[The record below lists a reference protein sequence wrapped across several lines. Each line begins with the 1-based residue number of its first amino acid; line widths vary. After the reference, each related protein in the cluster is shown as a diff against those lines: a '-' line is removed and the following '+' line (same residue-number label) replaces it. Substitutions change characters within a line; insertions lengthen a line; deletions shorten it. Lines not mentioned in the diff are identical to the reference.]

1 MLKGLYDIDCVTWS
15 PQGKLFQVQY
25 AMQAVKQG
33 SICLG
38 LKSNEYV
45 VLCSLKKLPSELA
58 CYQDKMF
65 KVDDYIGMAISGLTA
80 DARVLCKYMRN
91 ESLNYKLTYGSNQ
104 PLNRLIFK
112 IAESR
117 FVFMQNLKLKHKRLP
132 RDHMELVCLQQEQ
145 IKMDHIFL
153 RLAPVEITT
162 NTMLTQLGLDLSL
175 LELILKIISLHSTPL
190 IQKSLYFTVWLL

>member
-1 MLKGLYDIDCVTWS
+1 MLKGLYDLDCVTWS
-15 PQGKLFQVQY
+15 PQGKLFQVEY
-25 AMQAVKQG
+25 AMEAVKQG

-112 IAESR
+112 IAESNY
-117 FVFMQNLKLKHKRLP
+117 NL
-132 RDHMELVCLQQEQ
+132 
-145 IKMDHIFL
+145 I
-153 RLAPVEITT
+153 
-162 NTMLTQLGLDLSL
+162 
-175 LELILKIISLHSTPL
+175 
-190 IQKSLYFTVWLL
+190 

>member
-1 MLKGLYDIDCVTWS
+1 MIIFGLLLFKNNLNKMLKGLYDLDCVTWS
-15 PQGKLFQVQY
+15 PQGKLFQVEY

-91 ESLNYKLTYGSNQ
+91 EALNYKLTYSSNQ
-104 PLNRLIFK
+104 PINRLIFK
-112 IAESR
+112 IAES
-117 FVFMQNLKLKHKRLP
+117 K
-132 RDHMELVCLQQEQ
+132 E
-145 IKMDHIFL
+145 
-153 RLAPVEITT
+153 
-162 NTMLTQLGLDLSL
+162 
-175 LELILKIISLHSTPL
+175 
-190 IQKSLYFTVWLL
+190 

>member
-1 MLKGLYDIDCVTWS
+1 MLKGLYDLDCVTWS

-38 LKSNEYV
+38 LRSNEFV

-112 IAESR
+112 IAESTL
-117 FVFMQNLKLKHKRLP
+117 VFMQNRKLKLKRPPK
-132 RDHMELVCLQQEQ
+132 DHMELVYLLQEQ
-145 IKMDHIFL
+145 IKTDLISS
-153 RLAPVEITT
+153 RLVLVEITM
-162 NTMLTQLGLDLSL
+162 NTMLTQLELDLSQ
-175 LELILKIISLHSTPL
+175 LELTLKIISLHSRPL
-190 IQKSLYFTVWLL
+190 ILKNLFFIVWLL

>member
-1 MLKGLYDIDCVTWS
+1 MLKGLYDLDCVTWS
-15 PQGKLFQVQY
+15 PQGKLFQVEY
-25 AMQAVKQG
+25 AMEAVKQG

-91 ESLNYKLTYGSNQ
+91 
-104 PLNRLIFK
+104 
-112 IAESR
+112 
-117 FVFMQNLKLKHKRLP
+117 
-132 RDHMELVCLQQEQ
+132 
-145 IKMDHIFL
+145 
-153 RLAPVEITT
+153 
-162 NTMLTQLGLDLSL
+162 
-175 LELILKIISLHSTPL
+175 
-190 IQKSLYFTVWLL
+190 

>member
-1 MLKGLYDIDCVTWS
+1 MLKGLYDLDCTTWS
-15 PQGKLFQVQY
+15 PQGKLFQVEY
-25 AMQAVKQG
+25 AMEAVKQG

-38 LKSNEYV
+38 LRSNEYV

-91 ESLNYKLTYGSNQ
+91 ESLNYKLTYNSNQ

-112 IAESR
+112 IADST
-117 FVFMQNLKLKHKRLP
+117 F
-132 RDHMELVCLQQEQ
+132 
-145 IKMDHIFL
+145 IF
-153 RLAPVEITT
+153 I
-162 NTMLTQLGLDLSL
+162 
-175 LELILKIISLHSTPL
+175 
-190 IQKSLYFTVWLL
+190 